1 MLDEFKDVLTVE
13 ELCEALKISKRLAYD
28 LIRDGTIPVRRIG
41 RIYRI
46 PKIAVINYLQTQG

>member
-46 PKIAVINYLQTQG
+46 PKIAVINYLPTQG